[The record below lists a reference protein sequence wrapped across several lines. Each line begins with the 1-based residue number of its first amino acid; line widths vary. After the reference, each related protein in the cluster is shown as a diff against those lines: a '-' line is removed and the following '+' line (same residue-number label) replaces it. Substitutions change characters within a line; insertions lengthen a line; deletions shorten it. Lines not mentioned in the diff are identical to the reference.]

1 MANACGDP
9 ECLSCIGREGTPA
22 KPALGPSK
30 ANVVAAVEFDDTI
43 VLTLP
48 KTLAVQV
55 FYDLK
60 IANAVRNGDA
70 FDVTLPLA
78 VAQAWRNN
86 FVSDEYPEPAG
97 HVLNALRPVAQ
108 RIMEQAGFTPV
119 FDVLAQAVAGTMADA
134 VNDGL
139 DGVRS

>member
-9 ECLSCIGREGTPA
+9 ECLYCFGREGTPS
-22 KPALGPSK
+22 KPALGSSK
-30 ANVVAAVEFDDTI
+30 VNAVAAVEFADTI

-48 KTLAVQV
+48 KALAAQV

-78 VAQAWRNN
+78 VAQAWCNN
-86 FVSDEYPEPAG
+86 FVLDEYPEAAT
-97 HVLNALRPVAQ
+97 HVLEALGPVAQ
-108 RIMEQAGFTPV
+108 RIMEKAGFTPV
-119 FDVLAQAVAGTMADA
+119 FDVLAQAVQGTMADA